1 MLILTSCGN
10 SKYSIPY
17 SADSDIS
24 SFSVESNSKESARA
38 DSFASKLCVSES
50 NQNNSDINISGDVS
64 AALFDV
70 SNANTLYAKNIH
82 ESMYPA
88 SLTKIMTAIVAL
100 KNGTPDMIL
109 TASNNV
115 KISDTSAQVLGLK
128 AGDQMTLEQALNVLL
143 IYSAND
149 VAILI
154 AEGIGGSVED
164 FVNMMNAEAMRI
176 GATHTNFVNPHGLS
190 DEEHYTTLYD
200 LYLMTN
206 EAIQYDMFNRI
217 INTAEYEFIYYDA
230 AGNAKE
236 TKVSNTNL
244 YLTGEHSIPSGVT
257 IIGGKT
263 GTTNAAGHCLI
274 LVSKDHKQNKLI
286 SIIMKSESR
295 EDMYTFTDSMLQ
307 AAVK

>member
-154 AEGIGGSVED
+154 AESIGGSVED

-244 YLTGEHSIPSGVT
+244 YLIGEHSIPSGVT